1 MVATYLASFAA
12 ALLLSLVLTRCI
24 RDTAMR
30 RGWVAAP
37 SSHHIHRRPMPR
49 LGGVAIFIS
58 FVTVTSLL
66 TATSHEV
73 WPGFAP
79 RTLAWL
85 LIPGAMVFLLGLY
98 DDIYSARPSLKF
110 AVQALAASLL
120 FFGGVG
126 RFNLP
131 AILGLPG
138 LEWLALPLTIL
149 WVLWITNAFNLID
162 GLDGL
167 AAGSTLFST
176 LTLFAVSCISGNQGV
191 TLLALTLAGAIIGF
205 LRFNFNPASIFLGDC
220 GSMFLGFTL
229 SALALTGSQKT
240 PTTIAVAIPVVSFGL
255 PILETALSVVRRYLS
270 GQPLFTAD
278 RDHIHHKLMKRG
290 LTHRQ
295 VVILLYGVSA
305 LCGLLSLC
313 LLYPGGVTMAI
324 VLLVLSVCIWS
335 GLRHLGYHEF
345 HELGRTAHRAVEQK
359 QVISNNVAIHRAT
372 ERLADAKDFLHL
384 CWILQD
390 AFEANDFD
398 GYYLRFATAPVKP
411 HIGSELWFPTPEHI
425 DEQRFAWH
433 RPTEGEL
440 TEELLLHSWTLTL
453 ELVTARKQRSGF
465 FTLYRTHND
474 RPSIVDLNLLTSSF
488 QVALADTVDRLMCQ
502 ARQSSE
508 EASQLS
514 VSNPKIASIPA
525 ANELSTDWTV
535 YRPENMVEGRRD
547 ALHALKP
554 V

>member
-1 MVATYLASFAA
+1 MVTIYIASFAV
-12 ALLLSLVLTRCI
+12 ALLLSLVLTRCV
-24 RDTAMR
+24 RDTALR
-30 RGWVAAP
+30 RDWVMPP

-58 FVTVTSLL
+58 FVAVTSLL
-66 TATSHEV
+66 TATSHELWV
-73 WPGFAP
+73 GFAP

-85 LIPGAMVFLLGLY
+85 LVPGAMVFLLGLY

-110 AVQALAASLL
+110 AVQALAASML

-131 AILGLPG
+131 AILGLPT

-176 LTLFAVSCISGNQGV
+176 LALFAVSCISGNEGV

-278 RDHIHHKLMKRG
+278 REHIHHILMKRG

-313 LLYPGGVTMAI
+313 LLYPGGVALAI
-324 VLLVLSVCIWS
+324 VLVVLSVCIWA
-335 GLRHLGYHEF
+335 GLRRLGYHEF
-345 HELGRTAHRAVEQK
+345 HELGRAAHRAIEQK
-359 QVISNNVAIHRAT
+359 QVISNNVAIRRAT
-372 ERLADAKDFLHL
+372 ERLSEAQDFLQL
-384 CWILQD
+384 CWILQH
-390 AFEANDFD
+390 AFEANDLD
-398 GYYLRFATAPVKP
+398 GYYLSFGTPTVEPDNGNELRFPA
-411 HIGSELWFPTPEHI
+411 PEHS

-433 RPTEGEL
+433 RPTEDEF
-440 TEELLLHSWTLTL
+440 TEELLLHSWSLTL
-453 ELVTARKQRSGF
+453 QLVTARKQKSGS
-465 FTLYRTHND
+465 FTLYRTHSE
-474 RPSIVDLNLLTSSF
+474 RPSLVDLNFLTSSF

-508 EASQLS
+508 EAQLS
-514 VSNPKIASIPA
+514 VANTKIAAGPA
-525 ANELSTDWTV
+525 PKELSPNWPV
-535 YRPENMVEGRRD
+535 YRPENMVEGRSD
-547 ALHALKP
+547 PLPALRP